1 MATAHNVVFHLY
13 SFVSVLKSLY
23 WTLLE
28 DFSLFF
34 SWEPQHENV
43 WLHVLGLMLELGDFW
58 LWRLGWFSPWVQM
71 SNACKKL
78 EVTVHLRM
86 QRRAEIAPVVVL
98 HALVRSN
105 KRKFMQIHPQKQVQ
119 KKLIFSFS
127 SYGPRQGILQARR
140 SGCCWSEDLVNW
152 QHVIKSRTSFE
163 VLDPPCLRDFFQVY

>member
-98 HALVRSN
+98 HAPVRSN
-105 KRKFMQIHPQKQVQ
+105 KRKFIQIHPQKNKY
-119 KKLIFSFS
+119 KKINLFLFFLWPKARNSPGTKIRLLLIWRF
-127 SYGPRQGILQARR
+127 GKLAT
-140 SGCCWSEDLVNW
+140 C
-152 QHVIKSRTSFE
+152 H
-163 VLDPPCLRDFFQVY
+163 